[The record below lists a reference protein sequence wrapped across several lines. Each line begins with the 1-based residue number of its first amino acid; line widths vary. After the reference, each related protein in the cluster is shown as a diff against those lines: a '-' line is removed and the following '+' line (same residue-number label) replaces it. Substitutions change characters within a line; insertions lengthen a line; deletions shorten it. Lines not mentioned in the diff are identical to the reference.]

1 MYSATGGS
9 ASSGRGRSLRRTAT
23 SLAATL
29 LLVWAAGAVPV
40 RAQNTGRLN
49 GVYGG
54 RAESDLLWSTPVK
67 TSSRPGFLLGA
78 FVDVLTPIPRLR
90 VRAEGGFA
98 RRGGFVSTDT
108 RGNPLD
114 GEVSGDY
121 LHFGVEAKLS
131 VSLGPLHAFGA
142 AGPGLDYL
150 VRSREDPV
158 LAQVFA
164 DKRGTIL
171 TAGAAAGA
179 GVTVGRRWVVEAEA
193 RLTRGLTE
201 AYAGAGLSVRNRSL
215 EWVLR
220 LSRVAGDSG

>member
-1 MYSATGGS
+1 MA
-9 ASSGRGRSLRRTAT
+9 A

-29 LLVWAAGAVPV
+29 LLVWAAGAVPL

-54 RAESDLLWSTPVK
+54 RAESDLLWSTPVE
-67 TSSRPGFLLGA
+67 TSSRPGFLLGS
-78 FVDVLTPIPRLR
+78 FVDVRTPIPLLRL
-90 VRAEGGFA
+90 RAEGGFA
-98 RRGGFVSTDT
+98 RRGGFVATDT

-121 LHFGVEAKLS
+121 LHFGIEAKLS

-142 AGPGLDYL
+142 AGPGVDYL

-171 TAGAAAGA
+171 TASAAAGA
-179 GVTVGRRWVVEAEA
+179 GLSVGRQWVIEAEA
-193 RLTRGLTE
+193 RLTRGLSE

-220 LSRVAGDSG
+220 LARVAGNSG

>member
-1 MYSATGGS
+1 M
-9 ASSGRGRSLRRTAT
+9 AT
-23 SLAATL
+23 SLAAAL
-29 LLVWAAGAVPV
+29 FWVWAAGAVPV

-54 RAESDLLWSTPVK
+54 HAESDLLWSTPVE

-78 FVDVLTPIPRLR
+78 FVDVRTPVQLLRL
-90 VRAEGGFA
+90 RAEGGFA

-108 RGNPLD
+108 RGNPVD

-121 LHFGVEAKLS
+121 LRFGIEAKLS
-131 VSLGPLHAFGA
+131 VSLGPLHVFGA

-150 VRSREDPV
+150 IRSREDPV

-164 DKRGTIL
+164 DRRGTIL

-179 GVTVGRRWVVEAEA
+179 GLRVGRQWAIEAET
-193 RLTRGLTE
+193 RLNRGLSE
-201 AYAGAGLSVRNRSL
+201 AYSGAGLSVRNRSR

-220 LSRVAGDSG
+220 LARVAGDSG

>member
-54 RAESDLLWSTPVK
+54 RAESDLLWSTPVE
-67 TSSRPGFLLGA
+67 TSPRPGFLLGA
-78 FVDVLTPIPRLR
+78 FVDVRTPIPRLR

-179 GVTVGRRWVVEAEA
+179 GLTVGRRWVVEAEA

-201 AYAGAGLSVRNRSL
+201 AYSGAGLSVRNRSV

-220 LSRVAGDSG
+220 LSRAAGDSG

>member
-54 RAESDLLWSTPVK
+54 RAESDLLWSTPVE

-78 FVDVLTPIPRLR
+78 FVDVRTPIPRLR
-90 VRAEGGFA
+90 VRADGGFA
-98 RRGGFVSTDT
+98 RRGGLVSTDT

-142 AGPGLDYL
+142 AGPGFDYL
-150 VRSREDPV
+150 FRSREDPV

-164 DKRGTIL
+164 EKRGTIL

-179 GVTVGRRWVVEAEA
+179 GLSVGRQWVIEAEA
-193 RLTRGLTE
+193 RLTRGLSE

-220 LSRVAGDSG
+220 LSKVAGNSG